1 MPETNTRD
9 IDPITLSVVQGG
21 LETAQREMTTTMM
34 HTARSS
40 VLNIARDYSNALFD
54 KEGQMLV
61 QGQDIPIHLGSL
73 MPATKAVID
82 RFEDDVSPGDV
93 MYHNDPAWS
102 GSHIL
107 DCCMYKPVFV
117 DGSVEYWTVS
127 KGHMTDIGGPVPSGY
142 NPDATE
148 IYAEGLRIPPIKLW
162 EGGDLREDVRDL
174 LLANV
179 RSADDWK
186 GDLNAQHGAVQIGE
200 RHLHRLV
207 DRYGLDTVNACFDRL
222 LDRAEEAM
230 REEITG
236 IPDGT
241 YEGTVPLEDSGHGL
255 GEVDITARVTITA
268 DEAHVE
274 LDSPEQLPYYINSYA
289 ANSVSGVYLG
299 FMMFMQL
306 DPPYNEGLYRPI
318 TVDVGEPGTMTNAQE
333 PAPHV
338 NCTTTPSE
346 TITDAVRT
354 ALENAEPERAVAS
367 WGHTSGVNIAGTRPD
382 GGSTY
387 TTMVLASIISGAG
400 ASHDMDGWHS
410 RGPLCCFGALS
421 SGDVE
426 VMEHM
431 YPIVLHRYSLRPDS
445 GGAGRQRGGCGT
457 VWEVEPRD
465 HDMQVIMWGEGR
477 KNETP
482 NALGSYNSLSDP
494 KLGSVEVDRADESVE
509 EYRENTIVTVSPGDR
524 ARNYNPGGG
533 GVGDPMTRPVDAVV
547 EDVTHGVVTEAGAE
561 REYGVVVVDGELDE
575 AATEEARAARTDG
588 GARAETPGAT
598 DGAEGVD
605 R

>member
-1 MPETNTRD
+1 MPE
-9 IDPITLSVVQGG
+9 IDPITLSVVQGS

-54 KEGQMLV
+54 AEGQMLI

-73 MPATKAVID
+73 MPATKAVIE
-82 RFEDDVSPGDV
+82 RFEGDVAEGDV
-93 MYHNDPAWS
+93 MYHNDPAHS

-117 DGSVEYWTVS
+117 DGELRYWTVS
-127 KGHMTDIGGPVPSGY
+127 KGHVTDIGGPVPSGY
-142 NPDATE
+142 NPEATE
-148 IYAEGLRIPPIKLW
+148 IYAEGLRIPPVKLW
-162 EGGDLREDVRDL
+162 EGGEVREDVRDL

-179 RSADDWK
+179 RSEEDWK
-186 GDLNAQHGAVQIGE
+186 GDLNAQYGAVNIGE
-200 RHLHRLV
+200 RHLQRLV
-207 DRYGLDTVNACFDRL
+207 DRYGGETVDACFDRL
-222 LDRAEEAM
+222 LDRAESAM
-230 REEITG
+230 REELET

-255 GEVDITARVTITA
+255 GEIEITARVTVDG
-268 DEAHVE
+268 DEASVE
-274 LDSPEQLPYYINSYA
+274 LESPEQVPYYINSYE

-299 FMMFMQL
+299 FMMLLQL

-318 TVDVGEPGTMTNAQE
+318 SVDVGEPGTVTNAE
-333 PAPHV
+333 TPAPHV

-354 ALENAEPERAVAS
+354 ALEEAVPERAVAS
-367 WGHTSGVNIAGTRPD
+367 WGHTSGVNIAGENPERGTP
-382 GGSTY
+382 Y

-400 ASHDMDGWHS
+400 AAHDMDGWHS

-426 VMEHM
+426 IMEHM

-457 VWEVEPRD
+457 IWEVEPRD
-465 HDMQVIMWGEGR
+465 HEMQVIMWGEAR
-477 KNETP
+477 KTETP
-482 NALGSYNSLSDP
+482 NALGAYNTLREP
-494 KLGSVEVDRADESVE
+494 KLGRVEHEGEDGEVE
-509 EYRENTIVTVSPGDR
+509 EYRENAILTVAPGER

-533 GVGDPMTRPVDAVV
+533 GVGDPTTRPVEAVA
-547 EDVTHGVVTEAGAE
+547 EDVKQGIVTHEGARE
-561 REYGVVVVDGELDE
+561 EYGVAVREDGSVDE
-575 AATEEARAARTDG
+575 AETERLRAGRGNESPEESGPVPG
-588 GARAETPGAT
+588 GER
-598 DGAEGVD
+598 
-605 R
+605 

>member
-1 MPETNTRD
+1 MMTRE
-9 IDPITLSVVQGG
+9 IDPITLSVVQGA

-34 HTARSS
+34 NTARSS

-54 KEGQMLV
+54 AKGQMLI

-73 MPATKAVID
+73 MPATKAIIE
-82 RFEDDVSPGDV
+82 RFADDVQPGDV
-93 MYHNDPAWS
+93 MYHNDPAHS

-117 DGSVEYWTVS
+117 DDELQYWTVS
-127 KGHMTDIGGPVPSGY
+127 KGHVTDIGGPVPSGY
-142 NPDATE
+142 NPEATE

-162 EGGDLREDVRDL
+162 DAGELREDVRDL

-179 RSADDWK
+179 RSEEDWK

-200 RHLHRLV
+200 RHLKRLV
-207 DRYGLDTVNACFDRL
+207 ERYGIDTVNTCFDRL
-222 LDRAEEAM
+222 LDRAEEQM
-230 REEITG
+230 REEIES

-241 YEGTVPLEDSGHGL
+241 YTGTSPLEDSGHGL
-255 GEVDITARVTITA
+255 GEIDITAHVTIEG
-268 DEAHVE
+268 DEAHIE
-274 LDSPEQLPYYINSYA
+274 LESPEQVPYYINSYE
-289 ANSVSGVYLG
+289 ANSMSGVYLG

-306 DPPYNEGLYRPI
+306 DPPYNEGLYRPL

-354 ALENAEPERAVAS
+354 ALEAAVPERAVAS
-367 WGHTSGVNIAGTRPD
+367 WGHTSGVNVAGTKPET
-382 GGSTY
+382 GKAY

-400 ASHDMDGWHS
+400 AAHNMDGWHS

-426 VMEHM
+426 IMEHM
-431 YPIVLHRYSLRPDS
+431 YPFILHRYSLRPDS

-457 VWEVEPRD
+457 VWEVEPRG
-465 HDMQVIMWGEGR
+465 HEMQIIMWGEGR
-477 KNETP
+477 KNGTP
-482 NALGSYNSLSDP
+482 NALGAYNSLERP
-494 KLGSVEVDRADESVE
+494 KLGFVEHEHEDGSIE
-509 EYRENTIVTVSPGDR
+509 EYRENTIFGVKPGER
-524 ARNYNPGGG
+524 CRNYNPGGG
-533 GVGDPMTRPVDAVV
+533 GVGDPLTRPVENVV
-547 EDVTHGVVTEAGAE
+547 EDVKNGIVTQVGAYE
-561 REYGVVVVDGELDE
+561 EYGVVMHDDGTLDE
-575 AATEEARAARTDG
+575 EETEKVRQARNAGSETATAG
-588 GARAETPGAT
+588 GDA
-598 DGAEGVD
+598 
-605 R
+605 

>member
-1 MPETNTRD
+1 MIQRE
-9 IDPITLSVVQGG
+9 IDPITLSVVQGA

-54 KEGQMLV
+54 AEGQMLI

-73 MPATKAVID
+73 MPATKAIIE
-82 RFEDDVSPGDV
+82 RFKDDVKPGDV
-93 MYHNDPAWS
+93 MYHNDPAYK

-117 DGSVEYWTVS
+117 DDELMYWTVS
-127 KGHMTDIGGPVPSGY
+127 KGHVTDIGGPVPSGY
-142 NPDATE
+142 NPEATE

-162 EGGDLREDVRDL
+162 DGGELRTDVRDL

-179 RSADDWK
+179 RSSEDWK
-186 GDLNAQHGAVQIGE
+186 GDLNAQLGAVQIGE
-200 RHLHRLV
+200 RHLVQLV
-207 DRYGLDTVNACFDRL
+207 ERYGADTVNACFDQL
-222 LDRAEEAM
+222 LDRAEEQM
-230 REEITG
+230 REEMMT

-241 YEGTVPLEDSGHGL
+241 YTGTVPLEDSGHGL
-255 GEVDITARVTITA
+255 GEIDITAHVTIDG

-274 LDSPEQLPYYINSYA
+274 LESPPQLPYYINSYE
-289 ANSVSGVYLG
+289 ANSVSGIYLG

-318 TVDVGEPGTMTNAQE
+318 TADVGEPGTMTNAQS

-354 ALENAEPERAVAS
+354 ALEHAVPDRAVAS
-367 WGHTSGVNIAGTRPD
+367 WGHTSGVNIAGTKPD
-382 GGSTY
+382 SGKPY

-400 ASHDMDGWHS
+400 ASNDDDGWHS

-426 VMEHM
+426 IMEHM
-431 YPIVLHRYSLRPDS
+431 YPFILHQYALRPDS
-445 GGAGRQRGGCGT
+445 GGAGHHRGGCGT
-457 VWEVEPRD
+457 IWEVEPRD
-465 HDMQVIMWGEGR
+465 HEMQVIMWGEGR

-482 NALGSYNSLSDP
+482 NALGSYNTLTEP
-494 KLGSVEVDRADESVE
+494 KLGRVEHLHADGDVD
-509 EYRENTIVTVSPGDR
+509 EYRENTIIEVSPGER
-524 ARNYNPGGG
+524 AINYNPGGG
-533 GVGDPMTRPVDAVV
+533 GVGDPKTRPVEMV
-547 EDVTHGVVTEAGAE
+547 EEDLRNGIVTPLGATE
-561 REYGVVVVDGELDE
+561 EYGVAVNDDGTIDMEKT
-575 AATEEARAARTDG
+575 ATLRAS
-588 GARAETPGAT
+588 
-598 DGAEGVD
+598 AEGEN
-605 R
+605 

>member
-1 MPETNTRD
+1 MKQRE
-9 IDPITLSVVQGG
+9 IDPITLSVVQGA

-54 KEGQMLV
+54 AKGQMLI

-73 MPATKAVID
+73 MPATKGIIE
-82 RFEDDVSPGDV
+82 RFADDVKPGDV
-93 MYHNDPAWS
+93 MYHNDPAHK

-117 DGSVEYWTVS
+117 DDELMYWTVS
-127 KGHMTDIGGPVPSGY
+127 KGHVTDIGGPVPSGY
-142 NPDATE
+142 NPEATE

-162 EGGDLREDVRDL
+162 DGGELRTDVRDL

-179 RSADDWK
+179 RSSEDWK
-186 GDLNAQHGAVQIGE
+186 GDLNAQLGAVQIGE
-200 RHLHRLV
+200 RHLVQLV
-207 DRYGLDTVNACFDRL
+207 ERYGADTVNACFDQL
-222 LDRAEEAM
+222 LDRAEEQM
-230 REEITG
+230 REEMMT

-241 YEGTVPLEDSGHGL
+241 YTGTVPLEDSGHGL
-255 GEVDITARVTITA
+255 GEIDITAHVTIDG
-268 DEAHVE
+268 DEAHVKLE
-274 LDSPEQLPYYINSYA
+274 SPPQLPYYINSYE
-289 ANSVSGVYLG
+289 ANSVSGIYLG

-318 TVDVGEPGTMTNAQE
+318 TADVGEPGTMTNAQS

-354 ALENAEPERAVAS
+354 ALEHAVPDRAVAS
-367 WGHTSGVNIAGTRPD
+367 WGHTSGVNIAGTKPD
-382 GGSTY
+382 SGKPY

-400 ASHDMDGWHS
+400 ASNDDDGWHS

-426 VMEHM
+426 IMEHM
-431 YPIVLHRYSLRPDS
+431 YPFILHQYGLRPDS
-445 GGAGRQRGGCGT
+445 GGAGHHRGGCGT
-457 VWEVEPRD
+457 IWEVEPRD
-465 HDMQVIMWGEGR
+465 HEMQVIMWGEGR

-482 NALGSYNSLSDP
+482 NALGSYNTLTEP
-494 KLGSVEVDRADESVE
+494 KLGRVEHLHADGDVD
-509 EYRENTIVTVSPGDR
+509 EYRENTIIEVSPGER
-524 ARNYNPGGG
+524 AINYNPGGG
-533 GVGDPMTRPVDAVV
+533 GVGDPKTRPVEMV
-547 EDVTHGVVTEAGAE
+547 EEDLRNGIVTPLGATE
-561 REYGVVVVDGELDE
+561 EYGVAVNDDGTIDMEKT
-575 AATEEARAARTDG
+575 ATLRAS
-588 GARAETPGAT
+588 
-598 DGAEGVD
+598 AEGEN
-605 R
+605 